1 MKRSQ
6 YKMSRSVTALASFP
20 SPVAFTFGIF
30 YFLDPC
36 RYHIT
41 WKLQRSWTLVICRC
55 QNYTFKCIYHQHH
68 ISRKM
73 SRFNED
79 CFDWI
84 HSTTFYFSRKV
95 GDNCHDATIN
105 SEIRWSFGP
114 LLSVDGSALV
124 VFLSLLCSPHQK
136 QLDSMTKVLLGV
148 EELSDMIQYINAILS
163 FCRRRELSPCEG

>member
-20 SPVAFTFGIF
+20 SPVAFTVGIF

-124 VFLSLLCSPHQK
+124 VFFIVTLLSSSEATWQYDKSATRCRGTKWYDSVHQCDFK
-136 QLDSMTKVLLGV
+136 FL
-148 EELSDMIQYINAILS
+148 
-163 FCRRRELSPCEG
+163 